1 MVNFLC
7 VGPVGIA
14 WSSYWLC
21 EVEDL
26 LSFVNVITM
35 CYTSLFVVLFVF
47 MVQQVQLIEIDKVLQ
62 IECLISMMT
71 VFPAKNK
78 IKYDDRVGD
87 Y

>member
-1 MVNFLC
+1 
-7 VGPVGIA
+7 
-14 WSSYWLC
+14 
-21 EVEDL
+21 
-26 LSFVNVITM
+26 M

-71 VFPAKNK
+71 VFRAKNK